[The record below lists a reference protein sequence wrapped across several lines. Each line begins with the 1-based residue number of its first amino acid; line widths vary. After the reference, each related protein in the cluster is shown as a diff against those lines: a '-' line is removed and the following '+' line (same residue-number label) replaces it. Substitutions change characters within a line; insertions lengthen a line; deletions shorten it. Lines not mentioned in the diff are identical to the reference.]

1 MTLKAPHGPV
11 ETEIKVHIISDDG
24 EARGVA
30 TIGLGFGQYA
40 TPAVIAARID
50 EFEKNDLPRLAPGYR
65 LQTAQE
71 LFDTACLEKA
81 GETYATPKAWMSY
94 QPPE

>member
-50 EFEKNDLPRLAPGYR
+50 EFEKNDLLALLRATGCRRRKSCSTPHALKRLAKHMPR
-65 LQTAQE
+65 
-71 LFDTACLEKA
+71 
-81 GETYATPKAWMSY
+81 PKRG
-94 QPPE
+94 